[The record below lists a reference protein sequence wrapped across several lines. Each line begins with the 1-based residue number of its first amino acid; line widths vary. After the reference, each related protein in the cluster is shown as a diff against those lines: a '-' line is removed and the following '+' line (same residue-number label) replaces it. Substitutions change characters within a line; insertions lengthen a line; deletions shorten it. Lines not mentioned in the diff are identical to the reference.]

1 MYYSQN
7 LVCFF
12 PIGWCED
19 HLLSLTCSLYWNEVG
34 SWRYSHVFYLFVL
47 YIVLGDNG
55 SLWFWDWKSGHN
67 FQQAQTIVQPGTVSP
82 LFFSIRFS
90 CVWNGKEVY
99 AESYFSPGSLDSEA
113 GIYAVC
119 YDVSGSRL
127 VTCEADKTIKMW
139 KEDEDATPE
148 THPLNYKPPKDIRR
162 F

>member
-1 MYYSQN
+1 
-7 LVCFF
+7 
-12 PIGWCED
+12 
-19 HLLSLTCSLYWNEVG
+19 
-34 SWRYSHVFYLFVL
+34 
-47 YIVLGDNG
+47 
-55 SLWFWDWKSGHN
+55 
-67 FQQAQTIVQPGTVSP
+67 
-82 LFFSIRFS
+82 
-90 CVWNGKEVY
+90 VWNGKEVY